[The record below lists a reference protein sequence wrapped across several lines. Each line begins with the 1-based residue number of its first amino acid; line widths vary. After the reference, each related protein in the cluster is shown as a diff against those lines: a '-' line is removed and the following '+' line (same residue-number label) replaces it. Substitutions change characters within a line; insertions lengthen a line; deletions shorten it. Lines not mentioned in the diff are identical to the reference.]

1 MHDINCTTH
10 TQSAFRYLLRL
21 HYHTSCSYQVH
32 KNCSYRLFSL
42 QELKQI
48 DSRTAA
54 PAVTIALIS
63 EKNKSR
69 KKRKK
74 KRKVCVK
81 LWLKRGKNLEL
92 YDTLFA
98 EMRWEEEYS
107 YNILLRMTSETF
119 SADKRLYT

>member
-1 MHDINCTTH
+1 MYDS
-10 TQSAFRYLLRL
+10 QSAFKYLLRL

-74 KRKVCVK
+74 KEKSV
-81 LWLKRGKNLEL
+81 WNFGLK
-92 YDTLFA
+92 
-98 EMRWEEEYS
+98 EEK
-107 YNILLRMTSETF
+107 T
-119 SADKRLYT
+119 